1 MEILGTIIHWFDCG
15 GMVMYLLLMASILSV
30 TIIIERLKYYSKKAI
45 NIEKYSDDL
54 KQRLERDSLEEII
67 TYYNSGTKAADIMI
81 SAGFKAVK
89 GNRNVEAAMEA
100 AAQLEA
106 AKLKKGL
113 PILSMLV
120 TLSPILGL
128 MGTVVG
134 MIQSF
139 SVFNLQQGAPMAI
152 TGGVG
157 EALVATA
164 TGLAVAVIALL
175 GHSFFSYS
183 LDNML
188 TKMEQLSSVV
198 MEYVSVKA

>member
-1 MEILGTIIHWFDCG
+1 MEILESIMHWFTRG
-15 GMVMYLLLMASILSV
+15 GMVMYLLLAASILSV
-30 TIIIERLKYYSKKAI
+30 AIIIERFKYYSSKAI
-45 NIEKYSDDL
+45 NIEMYARELTENLQKNDI
-54 KQRLERDSLEEII
+54 DSLLEIYGSGQRAVDVMI
-67 TYYNSGTKAADIMI
+67 TAGLKAA
-81 SAGFKAVK
+81 K
-89 GNRNVEAAMEA
+89 GERNPEAAMEA

-113 PILSMLV
+113 PVLSMLV

-139 SVFNLQQGAPMAI
+139 SIFNVQQGAPAAI

-175 GHSFFSYS
+175 GHSFYSYS
-183 LDNML
+183 LDNIL
-188 TKMEQLSSVV
+188 TKMEQVSAIV
-198 MEYVSVKA
+198 MEFIPARR

>member
-1 MEILGTIIHWFDCG
+1 MEIFATMIYWFTRG
-15 GMVMYLLLMASILSV
+15 GMVMYLLLAASIISLA
-30 TIIIERLKYYSKKAI
+30 IIIERFRYYQRKAV
-45 NIEKYSDDL
+45 NVEEYCNKL
-54 KQRLERDSLEEII
+54 TQRLQSDSIDELLESLQEKER
-67 TYYNSGTKAADIMI
+67 AADIMVA
-81 SAGFKAVK
+81 AGLRAAK
-89 GNRNVEAAMEA
+89 GNRNVEAAMES

-120 TLSPILGL
+120 TLAPILGL

-139 SVFNLQQGAPMAI
+139 SIFDVQAGSPMAI

-164 TGLAVAVIALL
+164 TGLAVAVIALV

-183 LDNML
+183 LDNIL
-188 TKMEQLSSVV
+188 TKLEQISSLV
-198 MEYVSVKA
+198 MEYVVVKA